1 MNDDGEDNEE
11 TNASISQLML
21 TKLYD
26 QTGNNRGGNKG
37 FIMFMVDKRGEVVY
51 VSKFADSVTEIAL
64 TASAKAIL
72 NELNTEIEHND

>member
-1 MNDDGEDNEE
+1 MNESEEE
-11 TNASISQLML
+11 TGINVSQLML

-26 QTGNNRGGNKG
+26 QTGNSRGGNKG
-37 FIMFMVDKRGEVVY
+37 FILFMVDQRGEVVY

-72 NELNTEIEHND
+72 NELSTEIEDND

>member
-1 MNDDGEDNEE
+1 MNESEE
-11 TNASISQLML
+11 EAGINVSQLML

-37 FIMFMVDKRGEVVY
+37 FILFMVDQRGEVVY

-72 NELNTEIEHND
+72 NELSTEIEDND

>member
-1 MNDDGEDNEE
+1 MNESEEE
-11 TNASISQLML
+11 TGINVSQLML

-37 FIMFMVDKRGEVVY
+37 FILFMVDQRGEVVY

-72 NELNTEIEHND
+72 NELSTEIEDND

>member
-1 MNDDGEDNEE
+1 MNESEEE
-11 TNASISQLML
+11 TGINVSQLML

-26 QTGNNRGGNKG
+26 QTGNSRGGNKG
-37 FIMFMVDKRGEVVY
+37 FILFMVDHRGEVVY

-72 NELNTEIEHND
+72 NELSTEIEDND